1 MGRLFGTDGARGVA
15 LTELTCERAMQIG
28 RAAAIVLT
36 KKAHHKPKFLIGKD
50 TRISSD
56 VLEAAL
62 IAGICSIGADAVTVG
77 VVPTPA
83 VAFLVKKRGADAGV
97 MISASH
103 NSMEFN
109 GIKLFSG
116 TGYKLSDDIEEEIE
130 RLILDNPEEIEQAM
144 TGGAN
149 VGRVSHDKNADWD
162 YIRSVMKTI
171 DHDLAGVRVA
181 IDCAN
186 GSASATAE
194 RLFGGLGATVF
205 LVNCTP
211 NGTNINDK
219 CGSTHMEAISKFVKD
234 KKCHIGIAFDGDADR
249 CLAVDEKGTVL
260 DGDKLIA
267 IFARDMRDKGTLKKN
282 TAVVTVLTNLG
293 FTHFAKSNNINMIT
307 TKVGDRYI
315 VEQMLAGGYNLGGE
329 QSGHIIFHDYATT
342 GDGQLTAVQLLSILK
357 RQERKASEFGSM
369 MERYPQVMVNVKI
382 MPKWKEAWKN
392 DTEIEEII
400 SENQK
405 KLGSSGRI
413 LVRESGTEPLIRVM
427 IEGKRF
433 SLINEMALEIA
444 DKIKER
450 CPFDEELPADNA
462 ASEVKE
468 Q

>member
-15 LTELTCERAMQIG
+15 LTELTCETAMQIG
-28 RAAAIVLT
+28 RAAAMVLT
-36 KKAHHKPKFLIGKD
+36 KKAHRKPKILIGKD

-62 IAGICSIGADAVTVG
+62 IAGICSMSADAVTLG

-83 VAFLVKKRGADAGV
+83 VAFLVRKRDADAGV

-109 GIKLFSG
+109 GIKLFAG

-130 RLILDNPEEIEQAM
+130 SLILDTPEEITNAM
-144 TGGAN
+144 TGGAQ
-149 VGRVSHDKNADWD
+149 VGRVSHDKNAQWD
-162 YIRSVMKTI
+162 YIRSIMKTV
-171 DHDLAGVRVA
+171 DNDLSGIRVA

-194 RLFGGLGATVF
+194 RLFGGLGATVY

-219 CGSTHMEAISKFVKD
+219 CGSTHMDAISKFVKE
-234 KKCHIGIAFDGDADR
+234 KKCHVGVAFDGDADR
-249 CLAVDEKGTVL
+249 CLAVDENGAVL

-293 FTHFAKSNNINMIT
+293 FTHFAKNNDINMIT

-315 VEQMLAGGYNLGGE
+315 MEQMLAGGYNLGGE

-342 GDGQLTAVQLLSILK
+342 GDGQLTAVQFLSILK
-357 RQERKASEFGSM
+357 RQERKASELGSM

-382 MPKWKEAWKN
+382 LPKWKEAWKN
-392 DTEIEEII
+392 DTEIEKII
-400 SENQK
+400 NVNQT

-427 IEGKRF
+427 IEGKKFR
-433 SLINEMALEIA
+433 LINQMALEIA

-450 CPFDEELPADNA
+450 CPFESTEE
-462 ASEVKE
+462 
-468 Q
+468 

>member
-15 LTELTCERAMQIG
+15 LTELTCETAMQIG
-28 RAAAIVLT
+28 RAAAMVLT
-36 KKAHHKPKFLIGKD
+36 KKANHKPKILIGKD

-62 IAGICSIGADAVTVG
+62 ISGICSMGADVVRAG
-77 VVPTPA
+77 VIPTPA
-83 VAFLVKKRGADAGV
+83 VAFLVKKREADAGV

-130 RLILDNPEEIEQAM
+130 KLVLDEPEKITEAM

-149 VGRVSHDKNADWD
+149 VGHISEDKNAEWD
-162 YIRSVMKTI
+162 YIRYIMKTI
-171 DHDLAGVRVA
+171 DNDLSGIRVA

-186 GSASATAE
+186 GSASVTAE

-205 LVNCTP
+205 LTNCTP
-211 NGTNINDK
+211 NGININDK
-219 CGSTHMEAISKFVKD
+219 CGSTHMENISKCVVKN
-234 KKCHIGIAFDGDADR
+234 KCHIGVAFDGDADR
-249 CLAVDEKGTVL
+249 CLAVDENGTVI

-267 IFARDMRDKGTLKKN
+267 IFARHMRDNGTLKKN

-293 FTHFAKSNNINMIT
+293 FTHFAKNNDINMIT

-315 VEQMLAGGYNLGGE
+315 MEQMLAGGYNLGGE
-329 QSGHIIFHDYATT
+329 QSGHIIFHDFATT

-357 RQERKASEFGSM
+357 RQERKASELGSV
-369 MERYPQVMVNVKI
+369 MERYPQVMINVKI
-382 MPKWKEAWKN
+382 DPKWKEAWKN
-392 DTEIEEII
+392 DSEIESII
-400 SENQK
+400 SRNQK

-427 IEGKRF
+427 IEGKQF
-433 SLINEMALEIA
+433 KLINDMAVAIS
-444 DKIKER
+444 DKIAER
-450 CPFDEELPADNA
+450 CKDN
-462 ASEVKE
+462 
-468 Q
+468 

>member
-15 LTELTCERAMQIG
+15 LTELTCETAMQIG
-28 RAAAIVLT
+28 RAAAMVLT
-36 KKAHHKPKFLIGKD
+36 KKAHRKPKILIGKD

-62 IAGICSIGADAVTVG
+62 IAGICSMGADAVTLG

-83 VAFLVKKRGADAGV
+83 VAFLVKKRDADAGV

-109 GIKLFSG
+109 GIKLFAG

-130 RLILDNPEEIEQAM
+130 ALILDNPEEITNAM
-144 TGGAN
+144 SGGAK
-149 VGRVSHDKNADWD
+149 VGHVSHDKNAQWD
-162 YIRSVMKTI
+162 YIRSIMKTI
-171 DHDLAGVRVA
+171 DNDLSGVRVA

-194 RLFGGLGATVF
+194 RIFGGLGATVY

-219 CGSTHMEAISKFVKD
+219 CGSTYMDAISKFVKE
-234 KKCHIGIAFDGDADR
+234 KKCHVGVAFDGDADR
-249 CLAVDEKGTVL
+249 CLAVDENGAVL

-293 FTHFAKSNNINMIT
+293 FTHFAKNNDINMIT

-315 VEQMLAGGYNLGGE
+315 MEQMLAGGYNLGGE

-342 GDGQLTAVQLLSILK
+342 GDGQLTAVQLLSIIK
-357 RQERKASEFGSM
+357 RQERKASELGSM

-382 MPKWKEAWKN
+382 LPKWKEAWKN
-392 DTEIEEII
+392 DTEIEKII
-400 SENQK
+400 SANQT

-427 IEGKRF
+427 IEGKKFR
-433 SLINEMALEIA
+433 LINQMALEIA

-450 CPFDEELPADNA
+450 CPFENQEE
-462 ASEVKE
+462 
-468 Q
+468 